1 MGPTERRC
9 TVRAVLGRYSYPY
22 GDEADN
28 YHSWDIAYSE
38 TWGPPYDATSKLWDM
53 THGLAGWCS
62 AEADAPAVSNM
73 VSMDYST
80 FVTKVRSLS
89 TTLDATARQALYTEV
104 LTALH
109 DEAIFLPLTSKQQT
123 AVTSKGVSGFQFGYM
138 EFDLPLANLYPSP
151 ASSPPAACEA
161 GGGHDGHDH
170 GGGSAAAYEW
180 AGIFSTPMSSATWL
194 AQKVDGD
201 YADPTMRMRDAR
213 SNARA
218 RVRAFERA

>member
-1 MGPTERRC
+1 M
-9 TVRAVLGRYSYPY
+9 RAVVGRYSYPY
-22 GDEADN
+22 GDEAEN

-109 DEAIFLPLTSKQQT
+109 DEAIFLPLTAKQQT
-123 AVTSKGVSGFQFGYM
+123 AVTSKGVSGFQFGFM
-138 EFDLPLANLYPSP
+138 EYDLPLANLYPTP
-151 ASSPPAACEA
+151 PPPPPAGCEA
-161 GGGHDGHDH
+161 GDGHDGHDH
-170 GGGSAAAYEW
+170 GSAAWEW
-180 AGIFSTPMSSATWL
+180 AGIFSTPDASYTWI

-201 YADPTMRMRDAR
+201 YADPTMRTLAACL
-213 SNARA
+213 NARA
-218 RVRAFERA
+218 QRARERARALPWPML